1 MSFGCLLF
9 GHSVLQEQDSMQTMK
24 AIKAVKMV
32 IIVINWDL
40 QILAPAKPD
49 KLLASK
55 IRSLGEGAYLNVG
68 ITNRST
74 L

>member
-1 MSFGCLLF
+1 MLVDWSLGVTGAEFNA
-9 GHSVLQEQDSMQTMK
+9 K